1 MVTQPTG
8 TALFHSSLF
17 YFYFCQQNVCEYACW
32 KIMLTTNY
40 FMGDCH
46 IYISIKAII
55 GSNYQDLSTLTD
67 YRLFQLG
74 ETLTRLISIGSQPIK
89 VVLLLWLLIVAVI
102 AKLSLS
108 LNSRA
113 ESYKSYSDQPPG
125 EVYCRLNLG
134 LIGKLT

>member
-1 MVTQPTG
+1 MVTQPSG
-8 TALFHSSLF
+8 MALFHSSLF

-89 VVLLLWLLIVAVI
+89 VVLLLWLIIVAVI
-102 AKLSLS
+102 AKLSQT
-108 LNSRA
+108 R
-113 ESYKSYSDQPPG
+113 K
-125 EVYCRLNLG
+125 
-134 LIGKLT
+134 